1 MLRLTDYPVRKPRL
15 RSSVVGAVA
24 VWAFGLPGLLL
35 GGLLTTMRVGS
46 ELHCDDPFLGCADGA
61 VLACGTV
68 LGDAWATVLGLPLTT
83 YASAYFVVVLGLAT
97 AVLVRPGL
105 TAVVRTPLLVAA
117 WTAVAVCG
125 ALAAYAA
132 VWLQAV
138 CLYCLFLDG
147 ACLGVLLAA
156 LLVHRGGALA
166 ELRMRV
172 TWVSLLACGLAF
184 AAAVAGQRLWIR
196 TLHAAA
202 ASREALHPCV
212 VALREIETPAL
223 RIASGVIAARDP
235 EATPDVVSAL
245 FLDLSCA
252 HCRAE
257 YAFWREYQA
266 TLADRGVN
274 VELQVFHFPRGCS
287 VAEGA
292 ADISRTR
299 ACDAA
304 RAHLCLAGGDS
315 SRSLALLDA
324 MMAGQEEPFT
334 RERLAAIAEQVGGEV
349 AALDAC
355 MQAPATAAALARHV
369 SFAET
374 VGHLYAAPGA
384 LLVPLVE
391 GRPTGTAQQV
401 QGRKPQE
408 FYDRW
413 FERYAQAEGAHE

>member
-15 RSSVVGAVA
+15 RSAVVGAVA

-46 ELHCDDPFLGCADGA
+46 ELHCDDPFLGCAEES

-68 LGDAWATVLGLPLTT
+68 LGDEWATVLGLPLTT
-83 YASAYFVVVLGLAT
+83 YASAYFAVVLGLAT
-97 AVLVRPGL
+97 AVLIRPGP

-156 LLVHRGGALA
+156 LLIHRGGART

-172 TWVSLLACGLAF
+172 TWVSLLACGLGF

-196 TLHAAA
+196 TLHAEA

-212 VALREIETPAL
+212 VALRELETPAL

-235 EATPDVVSAL
+235 EATPDVATAL

-257 YAFWREYQA
+257 YEFWREYQA

-315 SRSLALLDA
+315 GRSLALLGA
-324 MMAGQEEPFT
+324 MMAGQEEAFT
-334 RERLAAIAEQVGGEV
+334 RERLAAIAGEVGGEMT
-349 AALDAC
+349 ALDAC
-355 MQAPATAAALARHV
+355 MQSPATAAALARHV

-374 VGHLYAAPGA
+374 VGQLYAAPGA
-384 LLVPLVE
+384 LLVPLVD

-413 FERYAQAEGAHE
+413 FERYAQAEGAHD